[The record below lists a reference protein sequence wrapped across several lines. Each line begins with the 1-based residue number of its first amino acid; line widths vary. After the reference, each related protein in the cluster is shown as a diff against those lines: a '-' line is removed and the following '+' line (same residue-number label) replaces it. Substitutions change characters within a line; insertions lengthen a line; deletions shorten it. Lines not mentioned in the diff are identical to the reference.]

1 MKLSRASHS
10 VIGGNK
16 QIAINKDQWPGEA
29 AEKLPARTD
38 EPSIATGPKMY
49 TPARNQPHFGLFF
62 RITAPMY
69 PTDTSPMT
77 EIKFKTTILG
87 EDL

>member
-16 QIAINKDQWPGEA
+16 QIAINQDQWPGEA
-29 AEKLPARTD
+29 AEKLPPRTD
-38 EPSIATGPKMY
+38 ELSIATGPKMY

-62 RITAPMY
+62 WIAAPMN
-69 PTDTSPMT
+69 PADTSPIT
-77 EIKFKTTILG
+77 EIKFNTTIFG